1 VDGFREAFVAY
12 AASVLSPDD
21 LIAEQRIDAVVPGD
35 ALGTSLAEELEQ
47 LAPFGHG
54 NPAPTLLVP
63 AARVSDVRSM
73 GEDGQH
79 ARFTLSNG
87 GSRARA
93 VAFRTA
99 ARTLPASQD
108 ERHDAAVRLELNEW
122 NGTVEPRLVLRAL
135 VPTERAAC
143 ALARPE
149 QPFLEAFERAMEPP
163 APPTPPPGLRMLR
176 DRRGEGFAGVVGDL
190 ISSGE
195 RVLVLCADVSRRRDG
210 LESLVAGIAARV
222 RVEDGRPCEDVAIA
236 CWDELEAE
244 RSLAE
249 SYEHVVALDPPV
261 WPGGES
267 LLANASG
274 SGFAH
279 LVWGESEVEFAL
291 SVARRSL
298 DMRDELVALYKE
310 LRAAGPLAGDQ
321 LAAVLQGPGPHTRT
335 PEHAAR
341 LVTVLSEVGLVAV
354 EPGPSLRM
362 LEAHRTA
369 LERSPTYMKA
379 LERYAMARAYLERA
393 SRAA

>member
-1 VDGFREAFVAY
+1 
-12 AASVLSPDD
+12 
-21 LIAEQRIDAVVPGD
+21 
-35 ALGTSLAEELEQ
+35 
-47 LAPFGHG
+47 
-54 NPAPTLLVP
+54 LLVP
-63 AARVSDVRSM
+63 AARVSEVRSM

-87 GSRARA
+87 GGRARA

-122 NGTVEPRLVLRAL
+122 NGIVEPRLVLRAL
-135 VPTERAAC
+135 CPTERATC

-149 QPFLEAFERAMEPP
+149 QPFLEAFERALEPS
-163 APPTPPPGLRMLR
+163 PPPKPPPGLRMLR

-195 RVLVLCADVSRRRDG
+195 RVLVLCADVSRRREG

-222 RVEDGRPCEDVAIA
+222 RMEDGRPCEQVAIA

-244 RSLAE
+244 RALAQP
-249 SYEHVVALDPPV
+249 YDHVVALDPPA
-261 WPGGES
+261 WPGGEA

-279 LVWGESEVEFAL
+279 LAWSESEVEFAL

-298 DMRDELVALYKE
+298 DMRGELVALYKE
-310 LRAAGPLAGDQ
+310 LRAAGAVAGEQ
-321 LAAVLQGPGPHTRT
+321 LAAALEGSGAHPRS

-341 LVTVLSEVGLVAV
+341 LVTVLSEVGLVAI

>member
-1 VDGFREAFVAY
+1 
-12 AASVLSPDD
+12 
-21 LIAEQRIDAVVPGD
+21 
-35 ALGTSLAEELEQ
+35 
-47 LAPFGHG
+47 
-54 NPAPTLLVP
+54 
-63 AARVSDVRSM
+63 
-73 GEDGQH
+73 
-79 ARFTLSNG
+79 
-87 GSRARA
+87 
-93 VAFRTA
+93 
-99 ARTLPASQD
+99 
-108 ERHDAAVRLELNEW
+108 
-122 NGTVEPRLVLRAL
+122 
-135 VPTERAAC
+135 
-143 ALARPE
+143 
-149 QPFLEAFERAMEPP
+149 
-163 APPTPPPGLRMLR
+163 MLR

-195 RVLVLCADVSRRRDG
+195 RVLVLCADVSRRREG

-222 RVEDGRPCEDVAIA
+222 RMEDGRVCDHVAIA

-244 RSLAE
+244 RTLAE
-249 SYEHVVALDPPV
+249 PYDHVVALDPPV
-261 WPGGES
+261 WPGGEA

-279 LVWGESEVEFAL
+279 LAWGEAEVEFAL

-298 DMRDELVALYKE
+298 DMRGELVALYKE
-310 LRAAGPLAGDQ
+310 LRAAGPLPAGEQ
-321 LAAVLQGPGPHTRT
+321 LAGVLQGPGAHPRT

-341 LVTVLSEVGLVAV
+341 LVTVLSEVGLVAI